1 MLKNKKR
8 SNNFSKPIVL
18 ISVLGITLGV
28 CVMILTLSIATGFQ
42 KEIKKK
48 LVNFDSHIQIESIF
62 QNKNNE
68 TSPFSTLHFS
78 SDTILNIQEIE
89 EIQKYAYKPSILQ
102 NKSFSNNKEVQ
113 GLIFKGIDN
122 NLNFGFFRKYLIKG
136 KCPKF
141 GEFKNDTIVLS
152 ETTSKKLNLKVNDQV
167 KGFFISE
174 GKPKQRI
181 FVLGGIYKTGL
192 EKLDNKFG
200 FISLNKLI
208 DINKWGTTINF
219 EIQKSKDSDQNIISC
234 RNNSKSNA
242 FLFKWGNGE
251 ITKNNSIKIDMKKDT
266 QLVVIAYEIDNYK
279 DQNLIN
285 IPDTIEFVYN
295 SNSEKFKFNNI
306 HGSGQYYTGG
316 YEIKLK
322 NYENWKLI
330 QPDLKQIFGPQF
342 KVNSIEE
349 IHEEMFSWLN
359 LIYQN
364 VYIIIILMVI
374 VAVINMSS
382 ALLVLIVEKT
392 KMIGIFKTLGMKNKS
407 IRKVFVIHGG
417 ILIATGFILGNI
429 LAIIIIATQNKYGY
443 LTLPQQNYYLNQ
455 VPMYF
460 PILSMI
466 ILNIITFI
474 FCYLSMILP
483 SFVTTMI
490 SPVRA
495 ISSEI

>member
-48 LVNFDSHIQIESIF
+48 LINFDSHIQIESIF

-68 TSPFSTLHFS
+68 TNPFSTLHYS
-78 SDTILNIQEIE
+78 SDTILGFKEIQEI
-89 EIQKYAYKPSILQ
+89 QKFAYKPSILQ
-102 NKSFSNNKEVQ
+102 NKSFNNNKEVQ

-122 NLNFGFFRKYLIKG
+122 NLNFGFFEKYLIKG

-141 GEFKNDTIVLS
+141 DKFKNDTIILS
-152 ETTSKKLNLKVNDQV
+152 ETTSKKLNLNINDQV
-167 KGFFISE
+167 RAFFISE
-174 GKPKQRI
+174 GNPKQRI

-200 FISLNKLI
+200 FISLYKLI
-208 DINKWGTTINF
+208 EINKWGTTINF
-219 EIQKSKDSDQNIISC
+219 EIKKSNNSDENIITC
-234 RNNSKSNA
+234 KNKSNA
-242 FLFKWGNGE
+242 FLFKWGDNE
-251 ITKNNSIKIDMKKDT
+251 ITDDNYIKINTKKDT
-266 QLVVIAYEIDNYK
+266 QLIVIAYEIDNYK

-285 IPDTIEFVYN
+285 IPDTIELFYE
-295 SNSEKFKFNNI
+295 SRSEKFKFNNTF
-306 HGSGQYYTGG
+306 GSGQHYTGG
-316 YEIKLK
+316 YEMKLE
-322 NYENWKLI
+322 NYENGKYV
-330 QPDLKQIFGPQF
+330 QSNLKQIFGPQF
-342 KVNSIEE
+342 KVSTIEE

-392 KMIGIFKTLGMKNKS
+392 KMVGILKALGMRNKS

-417 ILIATGFILGNI
+417 ILIASGFILGNI
-429 LAIIIIATQNKYGY
+429 LAIIIIAIQNHYGF
-443 LTLPQQNYYLNQ
+443 LKLLQENYYLSE

-460 PILSMI
+460 PTIKIVL
-466 ILNIITFI
+466 LNITTFI
-474 FCYLSMILP
+474 LCYTSMILP
-483 SFVTTMI
+483 SIISTKI
-490 SPVRA
+490 SPVKA